1 VLFRAATQ
9 SDTFKLLVPRGSKD
23 PLGIFFRREDYMLK
37 PYNPVQQSS
46 RGLGDT
52 VANVAKK
59 LGFKQTE
66 GCGCQKRQEAL
77 NRLVPY
83 GKKGAK

>member
-1 VLFRAATQ
+1 
-9 SDTFKLLVPRGSKD
+9 
-23 PLGIFFRREDYMLK
+23 MLK
-37 PYNPVQQSS
+37 PYNPIQQSS

-52 VANVAKK
+52 IANVAKK

-83 GKKGAK
+83 QKKGAK